1 MENILK
7 KYSTQIKS
15 LSKFIW
21 KLSELGL
28 AIAIAGLVLFLLLGE
43 SSGTFPKSVAENFTE
58 IASSLGAEGVSA
70 ILAAAVFL
78 LISKKLLDKNL
89 T

>member
-7 KYSTQIKS
+7 KYSTQIS
-15 LSKFIW
+15 TLSKFIW

-43 SSGTFPKSVAENFTE
+43 SSGAFPVSVAENFTQ
-58 IASSLGAEGVSA
+58 IANSLGPKGISA

-78 LISKKLLDKNL
+78 LISKRLIDKK
-89 T
+89 

>member
-7 KYSTQIKS
+7 KYSNQIS
-15 LSKFIW
+15 TISRFIW

-43 SSGTFPKSVAENFTE
+43 SSGAFPVSVAENFTQ
-58 IASSLGAEGVSA
+58 IANSLGPKGISA

-78 LISKKLLDKNL
+78 LISKRLIDKK
-89 T
+89 

>member
-7 KYSTQIKS
+7 KYSAQVSSI
-15 LSKFIW
+15 SKFIW

-28 AIAIAGLVLFLLLGE
+28 AIAIAGLLLFLLLGE
-43 SSGTFPKSVAENFTE
+43 SAGAFPISVAANFSE
-58 IASSLGAEGVSA
+58 IANSLGPKGISA

-78 LISKKLLDKNL
+78 LVSKRLIDKN
-89 T
+89 

>member
-7 KYSTQIKS
+7 KYSTQIS
-15 LSKFIW
+15 TLSKFIW

-43 SSGTFPKSVAENFTE
+43 SSGVFPVSVAENFTQ
-58 IASSLGAEGVSA
+58 IANSLGPKGISA
-70 ILAAAVFL
+70 ILASAVFL
-78 LISKKLLDKNL
+78 LISKRLIDKK
-89 T
+89 

>member
-7 KYSTQIKS
+7 KYSTQIS
-15 LSKFIW
+15 TLSKFIW

-43 SSGTFPKSVAENFTE
+43 SSGVFPVSVAENFTQ
-58 IASSLGAEGVSA
+58 IANSLGPKGISA

-78 LISKKLLDKNL
+78 LISKRLIDKK
-89 T
+89 

>member
-7 KYSTQIKS
+7 KYSTQIS
-15 LSKFIW
+15 TLSKFIW

-28 AIAIAGLVLFLLLGE
+28 AISIAGLVLFLLLGE
-43 SSGTFPKSVAENFTE
+43 SSGAFPVSVAENFTE
-58 IASSLGAEGVSA
+58 IANSLGPKGISA

-78 LISKKLLDKNL
+78 LISKRLIDKK
-89 T
+89 

>member
-7 KYSTQIKS
+7 KYSTQITS

-21 KLSELGL
+21 ILSEFGL
-28 AIAIAGLVLFLLLGE
+28 TIAIAGLVLFLLLGE

-78 LISKKLLDKNL
+78 LISKRLIDKK
-89 T
+89 

>member
-7 KYSTQIKS
+7 KYSAQVSS

-28 AIAIAGLVLFLLLGE
+28 AIAIAGLLLFLLLGE
-43 SSGTFPKSVAENFTE
+43 SAGAFPVSVAANFSE
-58 IASSLGAEGVSA
+58 IANSLGPKGISA

-78 LISKKLLDKNL
+78 LVSKRLIDKN
-89 T
+89 

>member
-7 KYSTQIKS
+7 KYSNQIS
-15 LSKFIW
+15 TLSRFIW

-43 SSGTFPKSVAENFTE
+43 SSGTFPVSVAENFTE
-58 IASSLGAEGVSA
+58 IANSLGPKGISA

-78 LISKKLLDKNL
+78 LISKRLIDKK
-89 T
+89 

>member
-7 KYSTQIKS
+7 KYSAQIS
-15 LSKFIW
+15 TISKFIW

-43 SSGTFPKSVAENFTE
+43 SSGTFPVSVADNFTE
-58 IASSLGAEGVSA
+58 IANSLGPKGISA

-78 LISKKLLDKNL
+78 LISKRLMDKK
-89 T
+89 

>member
-7 KYSTQIKS
+7 KYSTQINT

-43 SSGTFPKSVAENFTE
+43 SSGAFPVSVAENFTQ
-58 IASSLGAEGVSA
+58 IANSLGPKGISA

-78 LISKKLLDKNL
+78 LISKRLIDKK
-89 T
+89 

>member
-7 KYSTQIKS
+7 KYSTQVAS

-28 AIAIAGLVLFLLLGE
+28 AIAIAGLVLFLLLGDN
-43 SSGTFPKSVAENFTE
+43 SGAFPISVAANFTE
-58 IASSLGAEGVSA
+58 IANSLGPKGISA
-70 ILAAAVFL
+70 ILAAAVFIL
-78 LISKKLLDKNL
+78 VSKRLIDKK
-89 T
+89 

>member
-7 KYSTQIKS
+7 KYSTQIS
-15 LSKFIW
+15 TLSKFIW

-43 SSGTFPKSVAENFTE
+43 SSGAFPVSVAENFTE
-58 IASSLGAEGVSA
+58 IANSLGPKGISA

-78 LISKKLLDKNL
+78 LISKRLIDKK
-89 T
+89 

>member
-7 KYSTQIKS
+7 KYSAQVTS

-28 AIAIAGLVLFLLLGE
+28 AVAIAGLVLFLLLGD
-43 SSGTFPKSVAENFTE
+43 SSGAFPISVAANFTE
-58 IASSLGAEGVSA
+58 IANSLGPKGISA
-70 ILAAAVFL
+70 ILAAAVFIL
-78 LISKKLLDKNL
+78 VSKRLIDKK
-89 T
+89 

>member
-7 KYSTQIKS
+7 KYSTQIS
-15 LSKFIW
+15 ALSKFIW

-28 AIAIAGLVLFLLLGE
+28 AISIAGLVLFLLLGE
-43 SSGTFPKSVAENFTE
+43 GSGTFPVSVAENFTE
-58 IASSLGAEGVSA
+58 IANSLGPKGISA

-78 LISKKLLDKNL
+78 LISKRLIDKK
-89 T
+89 

>member
-7 KYSTQIKS
+7 KYSAQITS

-43 SSGTFPKSVAENFTE
+43 SSGTFPTSVAANFTE
-58 IASSLGAEGVSA
+58 IANSLGANGVSA

-78 LISKKLLDKNL
+78 SLIHI
-89 T
+89 

>member
-7 KYSTQIKS
+7 KYSAKITLI
-15 LSKFIW
+15 SKFIW
-21 KLSELGL
+21 KLAELGL

-43 SSGTFPKSVAENFTE
+43 SSGAFPKSVAANFTD
-58 IASSLGAEGVSA
+58 IANSLGPKGISA

-78 LISKKLLDKNL
+78 LISKRLIDKK
-89 T
+89 